1 MLDTQI
7 RQKRAVFT
15 LAELTSFRPLTV
27 CVFSSHLPG
36 KEQELCCLRP
46 VSLHSAAF
54 SSLALMMHFHEE
66 LLYSLLLRCIAAVM
80 YSILS
85 ECGVFFRCNSCFLFC
100 SKIYFLKIYSGQG

>member
-15 LAELTSFRPLTV
+15 LVELTSFRPLTVCVCV

-54 SSLALMMHFHEE
+54 SSLALMVHFHEE
-66 LLYSLLLRCIAAVM
+66 LLYPLSLRH
-80 YSILS
+80 
-85 ECGVFFRCNSCFLFC
+85 F
-100 SKIYFLKIYSGQG
+100 